1 MELAASF
8 EYPKYKSITVR
19 DQRRWCLTLRPGR
32 WLGRGSA
39 AIGSAS
45 VTALSLDPVNSIVK
59 VHDKQ

>member
-19 DQRRWCLTLRPGR
+19 DQRRWCLGLRP
-32 WLGRGSA
+32 GRGSA

-45 VTALSLDPVNSIVK
+45 ITALSLDPVNSIVK